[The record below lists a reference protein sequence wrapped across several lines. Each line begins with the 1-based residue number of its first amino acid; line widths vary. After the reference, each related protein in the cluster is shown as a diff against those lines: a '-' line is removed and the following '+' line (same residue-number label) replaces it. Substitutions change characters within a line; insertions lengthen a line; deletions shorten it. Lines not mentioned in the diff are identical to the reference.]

1 MVDSKDCFWYNG
13 SLMLDNRA
21 IIGFVV
27 IVLIGLGLAVYIS
40 GKSNP
45 STSKVADVGV
55 LDSPTPQ
62 ITIPE
67 MKETTPTPSIAPISA
82 TQGVIKTAKGD
93 IEFVLYPNDAPKT
106 VTNFATLAKNKF
118 YDGLTFHRVEPG
130 FVVQGGDP
138 NGNGTGGASIYG
150 GTFEDELNPETESYR
165 ESYKEGVIAM
175 ANRGPNTNSSQFFIM
190 WEDHPELPHN
200 YTIFGKVTNGMD
212 VVHKMVAGDKIL
224 SITVE

>member
-1 MVDSKDCFWYNG
+1 
-13 SLMLDNRA
+13 MLDNRA
-21 IIGFVV
+21 IIGFIV
-27 IVLIGLGLAVYIS
+27 IVLIGLGLAVYVS

-45 STSKVADVGV
+45 SGSAKVADTTV
-55 LDSPTPQ
+55 LDTPSPQ

-67 MKETTPTPSIAPISA
+67 MKDGPTATPMPTIVPISA
-82 TQGVIKTAKGD
+82 TKGVIKTAKGD
-93 IEFVLYPNDAPKT
+93 IEFVLYPDDAPKT
-106 VTNFATLAKNKF
+106 VTNFATLSKYKF

-138 NGNGTGGASIYG
+138 SGNGTGGTSIYG
-150 GTFEDELNPETESYR
+150 ATFPDELNPETESYK

-200 YTIFGKVTNGMD
+200 YTIFGKVTKGMD
-212 VVHKMVAGDKIL
+212 VVHQMVAGDKII